1 MAKKERKPR
10 IPPGKGREWLEKV
23 ESGTPVKEISVKEY
37 YDPRTIKKHIR
48 EAQQEREAYQAR
60 ASVLRGALE
69 KHYEDLCELAVK
81 IEETVMYGRE
91 VTLDLTEPYIWKAL
105 KQHKPKAPLW
115 THIKQWN
122 DTLSEIE
129 ALRQDAHTAI
139 KNYMNKA
146 AKSER
151 VFQYKGVLWGTID
164 LIEHQFDRWLT
175 GDRGLIIEDSFK
187 VEPIDEHHS
196 NLSCGFA
203 QMGEVR
209 NDDISKIKDV
219 VISYKNKIK
228 RRKTLSNIKKL
239 YTINRSEI
247 RTRIIDEL
255 AIIKLKRV
263 VPGHCDYCPA

>member
-1 MAKKERKPR
+1 MTKKERKPR

-23 ESGTPVKEISVKEY
+23 ESGIPIKEISVKEY

-48 EAQQEREAYQAR
+48 EAQQEREAHQAR

-81 IEETVMYGRE
+81 IEETVMGGRE
-91 VTLDLTEPYIWKAL
+91 VTLDLTEPYKWKAL

-129 ALRQDAHTAI
+129 ALRQDSHTAI
-139 KNYMNKA
+139 KDYLNKA
-146 AKSER
+146 ATSEKA
-151 VFQYKGVLWGTID
+151 FKYPGVLEGTIA
-164 LIEHQFDRWLT
+164 LYQHQFDQWLT
-175 GDRGLIIEDSFK
+175 GSKGLTIEDTFK

-196 NLSCGFA
+196 NFSCGFA
-203 QMGEVR
+203 HMGEVR
-209 NDDISKIKDV
+209 NDNINEIKDV
-219 VISYKNKIK
+219 VISYRNKIK
-228 RRKTLSNIKKL
+228 SWKTLSNIQKL

-255 AIIKLKRV
+255 AIITLKRV
-263 VPGHCDYCPA
+263 IPGHCNYCPA

>member
-1 MAKKERKPR
+1 MTKKERKPK
-10 IPPGKGREWLEKV
+10 IPPGKGRGWLEKI
-23 ESGTPVKEISVKEY
+23 ESGIPIKEISVKEY

-81 IEETVMYGRE
+81 IEETVTDGRG
-91 VTLDLTEPYIWKAL
+91 VTLDLTQPYIWKAL

-115 THIKQWN
+115 VHIKQWN
-122 DTLSEIE
+122 DILSEIE
-129 ALRQDAHTAI
+129 TLRQDAHTAI
-139 KNYMNKA
+139 ENYLNKA
-146 AKSER
+146 ATSEKA
-151 VFQYKGVLWGTID
+151 FKYKGVLAGTIA
-164 LIEHQFDRWLT
+164 LFKHQFDRWLT
-175 GDRGLIIEDSFK
+175 GDKGLTIEDIFK
-187 VEPIDEHHS
+187 VEPIDDQYS

-203 QMGEVR
+203 QMGEVS
-209 NDDISKIKDV
+209 NNNIEEIKV
-219 VISYKNKIK
+219 TVIKYKNKIK
-228 RRKTLSNIKKL
+228 SWKRLSNIQKL
-239 YTINRSEI
+239 YTIYRSEI

>member
-1 MAKKERKPR
+1 MVKKDRKPR

-23 ESGTPVKEISVKEY
+23 EAGIPIKEISVKEY

-48 EAQQEREAYQAR
+48 QAQQEREAHQAR
-60 ASVLRGALE
+60 ATVLRGALE

-81 IEETVMYGRE
+81 IEEMVMGGRE
-91 VTLDLTEPYIWKAL
+91 VTLDLTEPYKWRAL

-122 DTLSEIE
+122 DLLSEIE
-129 ALRQDAHTAI
+129 ALRQNAHTAI

-146 AKSER
+146 ATSEKA
-151 VFQYKGVLWGTID
+151 FKYKGVLAGTID
-164 LIEHQFDRWLT
+164 LFEHQFDRWLK
-175 GDRGLIIEDSFK
+175 GDKGLTIEDIFK
-187 VEPIDEHHS
+187 VEPIDDQCS

-203 QMGEVR
+203 QMGKVSNNNIEE
-209 NDDISKIKDV
+209 IKV
-219 VISYKNKIK
+219 TVIKYKNKIK
-228 RRKTLSNIKKL
+228 SWTTLSNIQKL
-239 YTINRSEI
+239 YTINHSEI
-247 RTRIIDEL
+247 RTRIFDEL